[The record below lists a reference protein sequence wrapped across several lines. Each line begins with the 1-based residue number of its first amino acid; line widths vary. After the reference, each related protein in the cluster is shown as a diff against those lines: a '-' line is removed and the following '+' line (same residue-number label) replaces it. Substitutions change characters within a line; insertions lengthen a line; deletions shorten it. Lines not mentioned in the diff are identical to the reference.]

1 MYRDNIVLPRLDKG
15 WDGGKIISRVRLEWF
30 SQVLELVQRIKL
42 EAKSK
47 FERLFL
53 QFENI

>member
-1 MYRDNIVLPRLDKG
+1 M
-15 WDGGKIISRVRLEWF
+15 ISRVRLEWF